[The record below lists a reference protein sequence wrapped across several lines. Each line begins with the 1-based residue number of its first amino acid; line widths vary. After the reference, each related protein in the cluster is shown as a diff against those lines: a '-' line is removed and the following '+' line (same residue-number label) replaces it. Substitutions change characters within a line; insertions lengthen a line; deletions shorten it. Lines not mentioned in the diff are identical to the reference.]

1 LQRFLIRNLKY
12 PEGAAN
18 QTIQGTVYVGFNVSK
33 EGQIQ
38 DIKVLRSVEP
48 SLDKEALRVIGLM
61 PEWEPLIIGGILCDS
76 HHTQPINFILQ
87 E

>member
-1 LQRFLIRNLKY
+1 
-12 PEGAAN
+12 
-18 QTIQGTVYVGFNVSK
+18 
-33 EGQIQ
+33 
-38 DIKVLRSVEP
+38 
-48 SLDKEALRVIGLM
+48 M